1 MHMHIHRH
9 SHLMEYVMYS
19 ACDAHRVY
27 TKVPVV
33 CARVRLPQTVRRDEE
48 RRGGRKGGRE
58 RAESLRGTMMTISRF
73 RTVMRDIYFLG
84 AAIPA

>member
-1 MHMHIHRH
+1 
-9 SHLMEYVMYS
+9 
-19 ACDAHRVY
+19 
-27 TKVPVV
+27 
-33 CARVRLPQTVRRDEE
+33 VRRDEE